1 MVRQKTRLK
10 PGFFVKDFNYLF
22 TSTFSFNKFI
32 NLMADF
38 SPIASIRSAG
48 IVIPGDILMVS
59 ETGLSRKLPNCSEVF
74 WTNSGSLIFVP
85 IKGSV
90 DLI

>member
-10 PGFFVKDFNYLF
+10 PGFFVKG
-22 TSTFSFNKFI
+22 FNKFI

-74 WTNSGSLIFVP
+74 WTNSGS
-85 IKGSV
+85 
-90 DLI
+90 